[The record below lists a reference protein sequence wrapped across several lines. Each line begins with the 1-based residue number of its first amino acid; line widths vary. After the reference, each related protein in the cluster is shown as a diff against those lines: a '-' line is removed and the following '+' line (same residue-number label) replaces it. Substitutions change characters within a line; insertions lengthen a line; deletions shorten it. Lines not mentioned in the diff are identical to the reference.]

1 MRVSQFLAR
10 KTDIASRSSRR
21 IRVGP
26 VMTTT
31 IGLLFVAF
39 WAFPFLYMLL
49 STMKTPIDNISM
61 PPKFVFTPTAD
72 NFRTVLKNPDVLRFL
87 RSSLLVATMSTAI
100 ALVLAFPAAY
110 ALVRFRRFYRTERV
124 AYLFLL
130 LQLLPIISLVFPYF
144 AIAQRLGLR
153 DTHLILVIVYTYW
166 NVAWAIWLIRGFIE
180 AVPAELDEA
189 ALVDGCSRPQA
200 LWKVVIPVSAKG
212 LVAAA
217 ILIFIGA
224 WNEFTLAFFLT
235 ARDARTYPTIIGF
248 FLTHSGIRWG
258 EMFVAAS
265 LGTLPIVIFALLVRK
280 SFVSSLSFGAV
291 KG

>member
-1 MRVSQFLAR
+1 MASQRLLDSPPAAR
-10 KTDIASRSSRR
+10 PRSRR
-21 IRVGP
+21 LSTKSAV
-26 VMTTT
+26 TT
-31 IGLLFVAF
+31 ILGLLFVGL

-49 STMKTPIDNISM
+49 STFKTPIDNISM
-61 PPKFVFTPTAD
+61 PPKFIFEPTTDNYATVFG
-72 NFRTVLKNPDVLRFL
+72 NPDVLRFL
-87 RSSLLVATMSTAI
+87 RSSLIVASLSTAV
-100 ALVLAFPAAY
+100 ALLLAFPAAY
-110 ALVRFRRFYRTERV
+110 GLVRFRRFYRTERV

-130 LQLLPIISLVFPYF
+130 LQMLPIISLVFPYF
-144 AIAQRLGLR
+144 AIGQRLGIR
-153 DTHLILVIVYTYW
+153 DTHLILILTYTYW
-166 NVAWAIWLIRGFIE
+166 NVAWGIWLIRGFIE

-235 ARDARTYPTIIGF
+235 ARTARTYPTIIGF

-258 EMFVAAS
+258 EMFVAAT
-265 LGTLPIVIFALLVRK
+265 LGTLPIVVFALLVRK
-280 SFVSSLSFGAV
+280 SFISSLSFGAV

>member
-1 MRVSQFLAR
+1 MVAEFLAGT
-10 KTDIASRSSRR
+10 TDLPPQPSRR
-21 IRVGP
+21 LRPGP
-26 VMTTT
+26 AMTA
-31 IGLLFVAF
+31 ILGLLFVAL
-39 WAFPFLYMLL
+39 WSFPFTYMLL
-49 STMKTPIDNISM
+49 STLKIPIDNIST
-61 PPKFVFTPTAD
+61 PPKFVFTPTTE
-72 NFRTVLKNPDVLRFL
+72 NFRMVFENPDVLRFL
-87 RSSLLVATMSTAI
+87 RSSLIVASVSTAI

-144 AIAQRLGLR
+144 AIAQRLGIR

-235 ARDARTYPTIIGF
+235 ARNARTYPTIIGF

-265 LGTLPIVIFALLVRK
+265 LGTLPIVVFALLVRK
-280 SFVSSLSFGAV
+280 SFISSLSFGAV

>member
-1 MRVSQFLAR
+1 MARQAIIAAGSLAGPRPRRVKPRLR
-10 KTDIASRSSRR
+10 ISS
-21 IRVGP
+21 IF
-26 VMTTT
+26 
-31 IGLLFVAF
+31 GLIFVLL
-39 WAFPFLYMLL
+39 WAFPFIYMLL
-49 STMKTPIDNISM
+49 STFKTPIDNISM
-61 PPKFVFTPTAD
+61 PPKFVFEPTTENYA
-72 NFRTVLKNPDVLRFL
+72 TVFGNPDVLRFL
-87 RSSLLVATMSTAI
+87 RSSLIVASMSTAV
-100 ALVLAFPAAY
+100 ALLLAFPAAY
-110 ALVRFRRFYRTERV
+110 GLVRFRRFYRTERV

-144 AIAQRLGLR
+144 AIGQRLGIR
-153 DTHLILVIVYTYW
+153 DTHLLLIITYTYW

-235 ARDARTYPTIIGF
+235 ARSARTYPTIIGF

-258 EMFVAAS
+258 EMFVAAT
-265 LGTLPIVIFALLVRK
+265 LGTLPIVVFALLVRK
-280 SFVSSLSFGAV
+280 SFISSLSFGAV

>member
-1 MRVSQFLAR
+1 MASQRLLDSAPVAR
-10 KTDIASRSSRR
+10 PRSRR
-21 IRVGP
+21 PSLKSAV
-26 VMTTT
+26 TTVL
-31 IGLLFVAF
+31 GLLFVGL
-39 WAFPFLYMLL
+39 WSFPFLYMLL
-49 STMKTPIDNISM
+49 STFKTPIDNISM
-61 PPKFVFTPTAD
+61 PPKFVFEPTTD
-72 NFRTVLKNPDVLRFL
+72 NYATVFGNPDVLRFL
-87 RSSLLVATMSTAI
+87 RSSLIVASLSTAV
-100 ALVLAFPAAY
+100 ALLLAFPAAY
-110 ALVRFRRFYRTERV
+110 GLVRFRRFYRTERV

-144 AIAQRLGLR
+144 AIGQRLGIR
-153 DTHLILVIVYTYW
+153 DTHLILIITYTYW
-166 NVAWAIWLIRGFIE
+166 NVAWGIWLIRGFIE

-235 ARDARTYPTIIGF
+235 ARSARTYPTIIGF

-258 EMFVAAS
+258 EMFVAAT
-265 LGTLPIVIFALLVRK
+265 LGTLPIVVFALLVRK
-280 SFVSSLSFGAV
+280 SFISSLSFGAV

>member
-1 MRVSQFLAR
+1 MIAKFLTTTTDLSVSQ
-10 KTDIASRSSRR
+10 SRR
-21 IRVGP
+21 LRLRPITTVVLGLAFVG
-26 VMTTT
+26 
-31 IGLLFVAF
+31 L
-39 WAFPFLYMLL
+39 WSFPFLYMIL
-49 STMKTPIDNISM
+49 STLKTPIDNISM
-61 PPKFVFTPTAD
+61 PPKFVFSPTAE
-72 NFRTVLKNPDVLRFL
+72 NYRTVLGNPDVLGFL
-87 RSSLLVATMSTAI
+87 RSSLIVASASTAV

-110 ALVRFRRFYRTERV
+110 GLVRFRRFYRTERV
-124 AYLFLL
+124 AYVFLL

-144 AIAQRLGLR
+144 AIGQRLGIR
-153 DTHLILVIVYTYW
+153 DTYLILIIVYTYW
-166 NVAWAIWLIRGFIE
+166 NVAWGIWLIRGFIE

-200 LWKVVIPVSAKG
+200 LWRVVIPVSAKG

-235 ARDARTYPTIIGF
+235 ARSARTYPTIIGF

-258 EMFVAAS
+258 EMFVAAT
-265 LGTLPIVIFALLVRK
+265 LGTLPIVVFALMVRK
-280 SFVSSLSFGAV
+280 SFISSLSFGAV